1 MQTNKF
7 LLLFQTSWLITMAM
21 NFPNLIEHLH
31 ELYYTRYRVQVF
43 CSNTLPVTWWGV
55 VCVDTVIG
63 DKCYPCM
70 WTCLC
75 SLAIAQIICG
85 ILHALALLH
94 ELPQCAWLMLGPT
107 EYALF
112 LLIFFLHGNPFLSPI
127 IHEIIS

>member
-1 MQTNKF
+1 
-7 LLLFQTSWLITMAM
+7 MAM

-75 SLAIAQIICG
+75 SLAIAKIICG
-85 ILHALALLH
+85 ILHALELLH
-94 ELPQCAWLMLGPT
+94 ELPQHVWLMLGTNRVCFISP
-107 EYALF
+107 Y
-112 LLIFFLHGNPFLSPI
+112 IFFCMVILFYCLLFMKSFPKIYWNYSLTQLNTL
-127 IHEIIS
+127 